1 MLVDMTTL
9 APAIP
14 INLVDANLGVPTRD
28 GEIVGA
34 VGRRRESQ
42 VGDAVGGRLVEC
54 DISLEVADGG
64 ARRRARRAAKECR
77 HGCRGSWVSSKDGV
91 DFSASS
97 ARKDLACQMV
107 VAIASVPD
115 VAISV
120 PYLESLDR
128 LRSK

>member
-1 MLVDMTTL
+1 MIYLGKVDIQDGLGMLIDMTTL

-34 VGRRRESQ
+34 VGRGRESQ

-77 HGCRGSWVSSKDGV
+77 HGCRGSWVSSKGWCRL
-91 DFSASS
+91 F
-97 ARKDLACQMV
+97 CV
-107 VAIASVPD
+107 VGA
-115 VAISV
+115 
-120 PYLESLDR
+120 
-128 LRSK
+128 